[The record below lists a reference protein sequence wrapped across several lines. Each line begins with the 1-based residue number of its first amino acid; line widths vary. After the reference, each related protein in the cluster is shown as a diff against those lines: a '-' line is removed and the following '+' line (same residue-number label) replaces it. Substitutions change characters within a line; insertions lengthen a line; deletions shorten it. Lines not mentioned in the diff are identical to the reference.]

1 MNSHCSSEFF
11 EVLRVA
17 VGLSRQS
24 GTIVNRETASGCIVQ
39 VGGLRFCVAVS
50 ANGLT
55 RPSRRS
61 RPRCTRTRQ
70 EARCSLLSWR
80 WSCLPQVYE
89 RGSDAAAVE
98 ESVLDLRWRTVL
110 DLLVRCTSV
119 RTFGS
124 SDACIGYFALFAA
137 VPYVACNVVRGCYS
151 RCYRRCRT

>member
-24 GTIVNRETASGCIVQ
+24 GTIVNRGTASGCIVQ
-39 VGGLRFCVAVS
+39 VGGLRVCVAVS

-98 ESVLDLRWRTVL
+98 ESVLDLRWRTGL
-110 DLLVRCTSV
+110 DLLVRCSRDIV
-119 RTFGS
+119 VKARTRH
-124 SDACIGYFALFAA
+124 SDGWYVNLAA
-137 VPYVACNVVRGCYS
+137 RPSCMRARTTHSAWRS
-151 RCYRRCRT
+151 R